1 MRKRKG
7 SDVALPPIVGVSR
20 DDLAAAWAAAKDG
33 PHPFDPCL
41 IRDAHDVRAVLA
53 GCWFDP
59 AAGQHIIDFFASYLR
74 HSKGQWAGQPF
85 VLQPWQEEITRRLF
99 GWKRADGTR
108 RYRKAYIEIPKK
120 NGKSTWLA
128 GIELYLFVGDG
139 EPGAEV
145 YCCAVDK
152 DQAGIVFSECATM
165 VRQSPELSKVL
176 GRQIADSRKT
186 ITDID
191 NAGKLAALSADAP
204 KQEGLNIHGA
214 CVDELHAHK
223 NRVMWDT
230 IVYGGAA
237 RRQPLLVMITTAGIY
252 DPASIGW
259 IQHEYARKVIDNQ
272 IDDWSFLA
280 VIYGAGEKDDWTDP
294 AVWEKANPSFGVT
307 INRDTFAEEC
317 RAAQQDP
324 GAQNSFRRYRLN
336 QWVRQ
341 VTRAIDLT
349 AWDAGAGHAKPMT
362 VARRSEWRGRTCDIG
377 LDLSSVNDITAAA
390 YAFPGCED
398 DAEAID
404 VFVRMWVPRAQLDN
418 PKNPNR
424 DLYAQ
429 WEKDGFLEV
438 VPGRTIRYDAI
449 KDAIL
454 SDAAIFEVRD
464 VCIDHLFQ
472 GQHLATELEEEGFSV
487 FAMRQGF
494 ISFGPAWKEFKRL
507 YLEGKLHHGNHPG
520 MRWAA
525 DNTETVSD
533 PAGNEKVVK
542 PMNSHSPKK
551 VDPII
556 AGVMAVDRT
565 RRHGIDDT
573 GGSDYEHGEGAFIV
587 G

>member
-1 MRKRKG
+1 MRKPRRSARAKPPATLADRRAAIARAKG
-7 SDVALPPIVGVSR
+7 RFD
-20 DDLAAAWAAAKDG
+20 AAW
-33 PHPFDPCL
+33 
-41 IRDAHDVRAVLA
+41 IRDGHDVRAVLE
-53 GCWFDP
+53 GCWFDA
-59 AAGQHIIDFFASYLR
+59 AAGQHVIDFFASYLR

-85 VLQPWQEEITRRLF
+85 VLQPWQEDITRRLF

-152 DQAGIVFSECATM
+152 DQAGIVFSEAATM
-165 VRQSPELSKVL
+165 IRQSPELSKVL
-176 GRQIADSRKT
+176 AKQIADSRKV

-191 NAGKLAALSADAP
+191 NAGKLAAMSADAP

-223 NRVMWDT
+223 SRVMLDT

-252 DPASIGW
+252 DQAAIGW
-259 IQHEYARKVIDNQ
+259 IQHEYARKVLDDQ
-272 IDDWSFLA
+272 IHDWSFLA
-280 VIYGAGEKDDWTDP
+280 VIYGAGEKDDWTSRK
-294 AVWEKANPSFGVT
+294 VWERSNPSFGVT
-307 INRDTFAEEC
+307 INPDTFAEEC
-317 RAAQQDP
+317 RAAQHDP
-324 GAQNSFRRYRLN
+324 SAQNSFRRYRLN

-341 VTRAIDLT
+341 ETRAIDLT
-349 AWDAGAGHAKPMT
+349 VWAQSAGHPKALSIE
-362 VARRSEWRGRTCDIG
+362 ARSKWRGRVCDIG
-377 LDLSSVNDITAAA
+377 LDLSSVNDLTAAV
-390 YAFPGCED
+390 YAFPHCETD
-398 DAEAID
+398 EEAVD
-404 VFVRMWVPRAQLDN
+404 LFVRVWVPRAQLDN

-424 DLYAQ
+424 QLYEQ
-429 WEKDGFLEV
+429 WEREGWLEV

-454 SDAAIFEVRD
+454 EDAAIFSVRD

-472 GQHLATELEEEGFSV
+472 GQHLATQLEEEGLQV
-487 FAMRQGF
+487 FAMRQGY

-507 YLEGKLHHGNHPG
+507 FLEGRLHHGNHPI
-520 MRWAA
+520 MTWAA
-525 DNTETVSD
+525 DNTATTMD

-542 PMNSHSPKK
+542 DQSAKK
-551 VDPII
+551 VDPIV
-556 AGVMAVDRT
+556 AGVMAIDRT
-565 RRHGIDDT
+565 RRHGLDDA
-573 GGSDYEHGEGAFIV
+573 GGSDYERGDGAFIV